1 MRKYVIVNSSEVS
14 NFDFSL
20 LVDSAETSR
29 YSLDNSKILARFE
42 GDTPSF
48 LDGETQYTNEEILTI
63 LEGAEWS
70 DPDANP

>member
-14 NFDFSL
+14 NFDFSQ

-29 YSLDNSKILARFE
+29 YSNDNSKILARFE

-48 LDGETQYTNEEILTI
+48 LEGETQYTNDEALKILD
-63 LEGAEWS
+63 GSEWAQ
-70 DPDANP
+70 PME

>member
-14 NFDFSL
+14 NFDFSQ
-20 LVDSAETSR
+20 LVDSSETSR

-48 LDGETQYTNEEILTI
+48 LLGETQYTNEEVLPILAGSEWTA
-63 LEGAEWS
+63 AE
-70 DPDANP
+70 

>member
-14 NFDFSL
+14 NFDFSQ

-29 YSLDNSKILARFE
+29 YSLDNSNLLARFE

-63 LEGAEWS
+63 LEGAEWTTE
-70 DPDANP
+70 D